1 MRRSGD
7 FPPIVP
13 KQSYLFCPANNF
25 DTPMGLTVN
34 PLQNLTLR
42 ECRQSDVAAV
52 RRLIHETIDRSYTGV
67 YPPRALQS
75 FREFHSEENIAER
88 VRTGTVLVLER
99 EGEIVA
105 TGSLVGN
112 EICGVFV
119 RASCQR
125 CGYGRVVM
133 RELEKRAEERG
144 VEEVE
149 LSVSLPSRAFYEG
162 LCYEITEE
170 CSMDVGEGQRLDYW
184 RAKKRP
190 GKG

>member
-1 MRRSGD
+1 MA
-7 FPPIVP
+7 PP
-13 KQSYLFCPANNF
+13 PAA
-25 DTPMGLTVN
+25 
-34 PLQNLTLR
+34 LR
-42 ECRQSDVAAV
+42 ECRQSDVVAV
-52 RRLIHETIDRSYTGV
+52 RRLIHDTIEHSYTGA

-75 FREFHSEENIAER
+75 FREFHSDQNIAKR
-88 VRTGTVLVLER
+88 VKTGTVLVLER

-119 RASCQR
+119 HLSCQR

-133 RELEKRAEERG
+133 QELEKRAKERG
-144 VEEVE
+144 VEEVG

-162 LCYEITEE
+162 LGYEITEE

-184 RAKKRP
+184 RARKRLKK
-190 GKG
+190 G

>member
-1 MRRSGD
+1 M
-7 FPPIVP
+7 PPSP
-13 KQSYLFCPANNF
+13 PPA
-25 DTPMGLTVN
+25 
-34 PLQNLTLR
+34 TLR
-42 ECRQSDVAAV
+42 RCRQSEVVAV
-52 RRLIHETIDRSYTGV
+52 RRLIHETIDASYTGV

-75 FREFHSEENIAER
+75 FREFHSDENIAER
-88 VRTGTVLVLER
+88 VRTGTVLVLKR

-133 RELEKRAEERG
+133 VELEKRAKVNGCARG
-144 VEEVE
+144 E
-149 LSVSLPSRAFYEG
+149 LSVSLPSRAFYESLG
-162 LCYEITEE
+162 YEITEE

-184 RAKKRP
+184 RGRKLLS
-190 GKG
+190 KG